1 MVQKIIKHSFTYTLI
16 TTAFFL
22 TVGCQKESSS
32 DTSAN
37 SIEVV
42 DDFPSAVGDDTK
54 QSYHLALK
62 FKNSAVVGSDSK
74 TANVKIVDNPV
85 GQACQDKLTFNYTKS
100 MPIDSVYQNVEI
112 SAPTGQKNCLH
123 NISIYANDRV
133 VGQHKIYVDQFVAD
147 YNFADDLEQNIA
159 TNDKDDFSIVFSNNN
174 NFDMS
179 NISIDRPVLANYTET
194 NNTCGTVLPKG
205 KSCQIDGVFKATA
218 VGDYNLKYTFHFN
231 EGKDVNIIK
240 HVHISDVV
248 VNGTI
253 GLSLPQYIR
262 KGSPYAVM
270 FVFTNNGQVD
280 AKGVTVS
287 PAPKVPGYTEK
298 NNTCTTSLTLAK
310 GTYCQISG
318 EFNPTKNGPY
328 DLEYALKYDGGN
340 ATAIS
345 STEVS
350 EVSLQA
356 TTDIYL
362 PHYIRVGSKHSI
374 LFTVRNNNP
383 NIEATG
389 LKITKPLISGYKET
403 RNTCGSSL
411 AGGASCQVGG
421 ELVPT
426 SNGHTVIEYTIDYN
440 EQGNNPISV
449 QSDTDVSTVGIN
461 ANMDTALPQYMLQ
474 GDTADFVAKF
484 KNINQ
489 NLDATITHV
498 DTPQEVKVNS
508 DTCSHLIHG
517 QLAGGTSCEISGTY
531 TATSTGSHS
540 LDFAVHF
547 KEDTSGNGAT
557 VRTTTDVSTV
567 GINANMDTAL
577 PQFMAKGG
585 TADFVAK
592 FQNNNQHF
600 GATITS
606 VNVPHG
612 QGVTV
617 NSDTCSHLIH
627 GQLAGGTSCHING
640 TYTATSTGSH
650 SLDFAVHFK
659 EDTSGNGA
667 TVRTTTDVSTVG
679 INANMDTALP
689 QFMAKDGTADFV
701 AKFKNI
707 NQNLDA
713 TITHVDIPQEV
724 KVNSDTC
731 SHLIHGQLAGGTSC
745 HINGTYTATSTGSH
759 SLDFAVHF
767 KEDTSGNGAT
777 VRTTTDVST
786 VDINGNMDTALPQFM
801 VKDGTATFIA
811 TFKNTNQHFGATITS
826 VDTPQEVKVI
836 SNTCNHL
843 TNGQLAAGAS
853 CEISGTY
860 TATSTGSHAFDFAV
874 HFKEDTSGRG
884 TTVSTTTDVL
894 KVGINAN
901 MDKALPQFM
910 LQGSTADFVATFK
923 NISQSLDATI
933 THVEIPQGVTV
944 ALDSCTSLIRNGQ
957 LAGGTSCQIRGTYT
971 AASIGSHALDFAVRF
986 TGDPSGNG
994 ATVHT
999 TTDVSTIGINGSM
1012 STNLPPYMLINTGAN
1027 FVATFKN
1034 ISQSLGATITSV
1046 DIPQG
1051 VTVALDSC
1059 TSLIR
1064 NGQLAGGT
1072 SCQIRGTYTAASIGS
1087 HALDFAVHFAEDTSG
1102 NGAIAIARTS
1112 VSDTL
1117 KCDDSAPGTTLYNN
1131 YLVVENGTGA
1141 NGINAPGRIDSI
1153 INGSIHVCTSHVT
1166 DMNLI
1171 FANKKTFTA
1180 NTDINNWDVS
1190 HVTTMQKMFQESNF
1204 NQPLSNWDISH
1215 VREFNWMFHFT
1226 PFNQDIGNWDTSSA
1240 VSMGGMFADTSKFN
1254 QDIGNWDTS
1263 NVTDM
1268 AFMFAEA
1275 AAFNQDLSHWNVANV
1290 TIINSFATNANNSW
1304 ISAYKPHF
1312 N

>member
-517 QLAGGTSCEISGTY
+517 QLAGGTSCEIS
-531 TATSTGSHS
+531 
-540 LDFAVHF
+540 
-547 KEDTSGNGAT
+547 
-557 VRTTTDVSTV
+557 
-567 GINANMDTAL
+567 
-577 PQFMAKGG
+577 
-585 TADFVAK
+585 
-592 FQNNNQHF
+592 
-600 GATITS
+600 
-606 VNVPHG
+606 
-612 QGVTV
+612 
-617 NSDTCSHLIH
+617 
-627 GQLAGGTSCHING
+627 G